1 MRSGASLTPRVL
13 DHVLRAAENGT
24 VEGEGDTALLGLT
37 VHPRER
43 GGIVRRASAP
53 LPGGRQS
60 RARTLT
66 RPRGAFKQQTRRL
79 VEKPMAL
86 V

>member
-37 VHPRER
+37 VHPVKEAASYAEQVHHCPV
-43 GGIVRRASAP
+43 GDRAGP
-53 LPGGRQS
+53 EL
-60 RARTLT
+60 
-66 RPRGAFKQQTRRL
+66 
-79 VEKPMAL
+79 
-86 V
+86 